1 MIRPSPSASPIR
13 RRRRDPAAPEIAD
26 LRARLLHRLLHTPRI
41 PKESAAMCG
50 GGAGSRTRVR
60 ERAIQVATCVSGDL
74 VFVAGLAHRRGIL
87 ALSLRSFAAAPAGAC
102 TAASP

>member
-1 MIRPSPSASPIR
+1 MR
-13 RRRRDPAAPEIAD
+13 
-26 LRARLLHRLLHTPRI
+26 
-41 PKESAAMCG
+41 G

-74 VFVAGLAHRRGIL
+74 VFVAGLAHRRGVL

-102 TAASP
+102 TATSPLNGHLPGPRAAPRFVVPSAV

>member
-1 MIRPSPSASPIR
+1 MQTRPPVPYPAPSTDALGKI
-13 RRRRDPAAPEIAD
+13 IGF
-26 LRARLLHRLLHTPRI
+26 
-41 PKESAAMCG
+41 C

-60 ERAIQVATCVSGDL
+60 ERAVQVATCVSGDL

-102 TAASP
+102 TAASPLNGHLPGPRAAPRFVVPSAV